1 MTWLEPQL
9 PTDEHLSPDGRVIE
23 VLSEHLCEG
32 WLDGYT
38 LGGRHGLFSYYEAF
52 MHVVD
57 SMVGQHAKWL
67 ATSREVPWHRPVSSL
82 NILLTSHVWRQD
94 HNGSSHQGPGFID
107 LMMNPGPWCACSCR
121 PTRSG

>member
-38 LGGRHGLFSYYEAF
+38 LGGRHGLFSCYEAF
-52 MHVVD
+52 MHIVVHGRAARQVARHQPGD
-57 SMVGQHAKWL
+57 SVAPLRVVAEHPVHVARVAAGSQRLFAPGHG
-67 ATSREVPWHRPVSSL
+67 VHRPDDEPRVL
-82 NILLTSHVWRQD
+82 VRV
-94 HNGSSHQGPGFID
+94 
-107 LMMNPGPWCACSCR
+107 
-121 PTRSG
+121 